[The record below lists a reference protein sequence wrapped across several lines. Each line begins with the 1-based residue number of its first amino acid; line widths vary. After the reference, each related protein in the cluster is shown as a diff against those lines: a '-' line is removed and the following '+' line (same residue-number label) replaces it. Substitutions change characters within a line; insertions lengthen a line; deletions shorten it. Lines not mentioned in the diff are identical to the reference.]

1 MASDSSRT
9 ERATPRKRE
18 DERKKGNIFQSKDAV
33 SALSLLALTLLLRLA
48 GGPLISGMK
57 RVLLDGYGSLA
68 TVDRLTA
75 MDASAILGRFAV
87 SALMLILPISGVA
100 MLLGVVLGGVQT
112 RFLFAATLLKP
123 KLSRLNPMSGF
134 KNMFSAKSLVE
145 LIKSILKIVVIGAI
159 LYSDIVSR
167 VMQIRSMPLN
177 TLESGIAWTG
187 GAIFSITIK
196 ILMFMVAFAA
206 ADFFYQWWDYEK
218 RMRMTKQEVRD
229 EQKRIEGDPHI
240 KGRIREVQRKMA
252 MMRMMHKVPTA
263 DVVIRNPTHFAV
275 ALKYDPKKDRAP
287 VVVAKGADQIALT
300 IVRIAKEH
308 NVYVTE
314 NKPLARGL
322 YESVEIGMQIPESF
336 YKPVADVIAFIYKLK
351 KRTAG

>member
-134 KNMFSAKSLVE
+134 RNMFSAKSLVE

>member
-134 KNMFSAKSLVE
+134 RNMFSAKSLVE

-240 KGRIREVQRKMA
+240 KGRIKEVQRKMA

-336 YKPVADVIAFIYKLK
+336 YKPVADVIAFIFKLK
-351 KRTAG
+351 